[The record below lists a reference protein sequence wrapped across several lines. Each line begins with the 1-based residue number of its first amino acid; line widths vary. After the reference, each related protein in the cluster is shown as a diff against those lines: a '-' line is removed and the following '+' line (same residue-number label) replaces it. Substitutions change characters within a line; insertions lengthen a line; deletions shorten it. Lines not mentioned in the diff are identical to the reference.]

1 MILNGYVWSE
11 EAFDLK
17 EKLFKGPWQSRFML
31 VRYVIEDLFCQV
43 TAVGLKSACEKA
55 HDNMKKKTSLT
66 KDSSNQDS

>member
-31 VRYVIEDLFCQV
+31 VIEDLFCQV
-43 TAVGLKSACEKA
+43 TAV
-55 HDNMKKKTSLT
+55 
-66 KDSSNQDS
+66 